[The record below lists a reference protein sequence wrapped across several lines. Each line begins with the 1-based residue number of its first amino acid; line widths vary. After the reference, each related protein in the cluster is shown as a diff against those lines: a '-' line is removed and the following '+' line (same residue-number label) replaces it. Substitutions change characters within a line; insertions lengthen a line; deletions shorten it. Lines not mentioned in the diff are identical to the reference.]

1 MAKRPLAETLQRFT
15 WFNEPANWEMD
26 DVLEIQTL
34 PDTDYWQRTH
44 YGFRRD
50 NGHFFFTTLAGDFTI
65 RAHFVGF
72 PLAQYDQCGLMV
84 RVDAENWIKCSTE
97 TETPEFSRLGSV
109 VTNLGYSDWAT
120 QDVPATQTEV
130 WYAIERSGADF
141 ELSWSL
147 DGQEWRQMR
156 IPHLHGCPDEI
167 QVGVY
172 ACSPKGEGF
181 RCRVDALEV
190 QGAGG
195 YR

>member
-1 MAKRPLAETLQRFT
+1 MKHPLADLLRDFA
-15 WFNEPANWEMD
+15 WSNEPADWELSD
-26 DVLEIQTL
+26 TLKIQTL

-44 YGFRRD
+44 YGFQRD
-50 NGHFFFTTLAGDFTI
+50 DGHFYYTTLSVDFTI
-65 RAHFVGF
+65 RAAFVAF
-72 PLAQYDQCGLMV
+72 PMAQYDQCGLMV
-84 RVDAENWIKCSTE
+84 RVDAENWIKVSTE
-97 TETPEFSRLGSV
+97 TETSEVSQLGSV

-147 DGQEWRQMR
+147 DGREWRQMR
-156 IPHLHGCPDEI
+156 IAHLHRCPDEI

-181 RCRVDALEV
+181 ACRVDELEIEM
-190 QGAGG
+190 G
-195 YR
+195 